1 MVKFFKDIKKV
12 YGYKK
17 ILLSSL
23 LLIFLITFIDEKNII
38 SFLINKNYL
47 WFIVLGFLMII
58 IYIFNLNLLKKIK
71 SKSVNYLDVSLL
83 VSFLSSIIYFIYLFL
98 NSLVKYKFIALI
110 VLSTLTFILIIIRL
124 IILNKKDNYKSNVL
138 DLKDIYDKKIDISSQ
153 EFALLEEKEVSYD
166 LLNRKDIINQ
176 LYNTLINCN
185 PARIMGYREN
195 NNYK

>member
-47 WFIVLGFLMII
+47 WFIVLGVLMII

-98 NSLVKYKFIALI
+98 NNLVKYKFIALI

-124 IILNKKDNYKSNVL
+124 II
-138 DLKDIYDKKIDISSQ
+138 
-153 EFALLEEKEVSYD
+153 
-166 LLNRKDIINQ
+166 
-176 LYNTLINCN
+176 
-185 PARIMGYREN
+185 
-195 NNYK
+195 

>member
-71 SKSVNYLDVSLL
+71 SKSVNYLDV
-83 VSFLSSIIYFIYLFL
+83 
-98 NSLVKYKFIALI
+98 
-110 VLSTLTFILIIIRL
+110 
-124 IILNKKDNYKSNVL
+124 
-138 DLKDIYDKKIDISSQ
+138 
-153 EFALLEEKEVSYD
+153 
-166 LLNRKDIINQ
+166 
-176 LYNTLINCN
+176 
-185 PARIMGYREN
+185 
-195 NNYK
+195 